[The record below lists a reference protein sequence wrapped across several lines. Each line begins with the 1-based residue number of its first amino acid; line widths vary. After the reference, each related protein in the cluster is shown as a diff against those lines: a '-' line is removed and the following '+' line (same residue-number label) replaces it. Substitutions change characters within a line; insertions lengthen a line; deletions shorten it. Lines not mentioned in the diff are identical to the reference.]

1 MADTVNESLVK
12 VTEELKEANQRSLE
26 ASKELGKVTAASK
39 SGASS
44 IGSAVKEAVGLDKLE
59 STIMS
64 LPGMN
69 VAKAIKDAI
78 FKKKAR
84 IRDEKNLA
92 KRLGI
97 TREQLV
103 FQVKE
108 QELLQARENES
119 KVLIEA
125 AEKLGFNTDRIARVN
140 EDGNAE
146 LNGTLRESNGQF
158 VSRANASADAN
169 LAALKDFSGNQEK
182 TLSEGIGSMVSAPS
196 VDGGPSGASLS
207 EDAGEDRRV
216 TQATLNESEKQTSL
230 LQQIVDGIL
239 DGNDSA
245 EESGGG
251 LLSKMGNLRLAMM
264 GVGATVGGF
273 AARALTKVKGVGGKI
288 AGGVR
293 AAGRGVAKGAGAVA
307 KGAGGIAK
315 GAGGIAKVAGKG
327 LLRGA
332 AGAAKFIPGI
342 GLAVTAAMGIFD
354 GMSAGIEEYK
364 KSGKLGAAVKE
375 GIAGAASGL
384 TFGLVSQESIS
395 AGMDKIGTFFSD
407 GWTSFTSGV
416 GKIAGGI
423 ADFAKDPLG
432 TLSEVGTALSTKF
445 SETVTSI
452 KDGASALNTKF
463 ADLTGIDVG
472 AGFAATAGLIKSGAA
487 ALGTKFTELT
497 GITIP
502 TDFASL
508 KTGIITGAT
517 ALGTKFTELTGIT
530 IPTDFASLKT
540 SIVTGAAALGTKFT
554 ELTGIDIGASLTG
567 AKDKILG
574 LGTKVADGFNGLFG
588 EEGFSVAGVKT
599 AISGIAGAVSGKF
612 TELTGVNLPSFASI
626 TTGIAGIGTAVA
638 TGLGSLGVPT
648 FAEVTGKMSGIGTSI
663 ATGLGA
669 LSIPTFSEAGSA
681 MSGLAE
687 GLGNKISG
695 MWDSVTSLF
704 SSADKKQSDID
715 KMNALD
721 ESKESGLYTTRRGRD
736 NLLDQSKI
744 SEASDVQLQAI
755 LDDTKGTSVGGTNDM
770 SSENIAALEEEL
782 AARKINTELKVET
795 NKVESKGTELKVETN
810 KVESKGTELK
820 VETNKVESD
829 ALKVKVFGKEYTKE
843 ELIQARKDGTVKR
856 SIATSKIRELDMME
870 KREQMNEADVTSGTF
885 VQGKLVTPPEST
897 HKMTDGSIMKDSD
910 MKGSSSPLGMGSESI
925 TNSVVNSAATANATT
940 SNLTYIP
947 SKLDTT
953 NNISSNSVSTNDMP
967 AGAVMQADTV
977 MINTQ
982 KTVALREQGL
992 DTQQAVAMAPMIFQ
1006 SKSSS
1011 NVTNNVSTTK
1021 PMMMPVPVSNTG
1033 DGGFN
1038 FSNG

>member
-78 FKKKAR
+78 FKKRAR

-251 LLSKMGNLRLAMM
+251 LLSKLGNLRLAMM

-273 AARALTKVKGVGGKI
+273 ATRALTKVKGVGGKI

-293 AAGRGVAKGAGAVA
+293 AAGKGVAKGAGAV
-307 KGAGGIAK
+307 AK

-508 KTGIITGAT
+508 KT
-517 ALGTKFTELTGIT
+517 
-530 IPTDFASLKT
+530 

-626 TTGIAGIGTAVA
+626 TTGIAGIGTSIA

-795 NKVESKGTELKVETN
+795 NE
-810 KVESKGTELK
+810 
-820 VETNKVESD
+820 VESD

-897 HKMTDGSIMKDSD
+897 HKMTDGSMMKDSD

-982 KTVALREQGL
+982 RTVALREQGL

>member
-78 FKKKAR
+78 FKKRAR

-251 LLSKMGNLRLAMM
+251 LLSKLGNLRLAMM

-273 AARALTKVKGVGGKI
+273 ATRALTKVKGVGGKI

-293 AAGRGVAKGAGAVA
+293 AAGKGVAKGAGAV
-307 KGAGGIAK
+307 AK

-508 KTGIITGAT
+508 KT
-517 ALGTKFTELTGIT
+517 
-530 IPTDFASLKT
+530 

-626 TTGIAGIGTAVA
+626 TTGIAGIGTSIA

-795 NKVESKGTELKVETN
+795 NE
-810 KVESKGTELK
+810 
-820 VETNKVESD
+820 VESD

-897 HKMTDGSIMKDSD
+897 HKMTDGSMMKDSD

-977 MINTQ
+977 VLNTQ
-982 KTVALREQGL
+982 RTVALREQGL
-992 DTQQAVAMAPMIFQ
+992 DTQQAVAMAPMIMQ
-1006 SKSSS
+1006 TSQ
-1011 NVTNNVSTTK
+1011 NNIVNNNVSSSK
-1021 PMMMPVPVSNTG
+1021 PIMIPVPVSNQN
-1033 DGGFN
+1033 DSGFN

>member
-78 FKKKAR
+78 FKKRAR

-251 LLSKMGNLRLAMM
+251 LLSKLANLRLAMM
-264 GVGATVGGF
+264 GVGAAVGGF
-273 AARALTKVKGVGGKI
+273 ATRALTKVKGVGGKI

-293 AAGRGVAKGAGAVA
+293 AAGKGVAKGAGAVA

-508 KTGIITGAT
+508 KT
-517 ALGTKFTELTGIT
+517 
-530 IPTDFASLKT
+530 

-626 TTGIAGIGTAVA
+626 TTGIAGIGTSIA

-810 KVESKGTELK
+810 E
-820 VETNKVESD
+820 VESD

-897 HKMTDGSIMKDSD
+897 HKMTDGSMMKDSD

-982 KTVALREQGL
+982 RTVALREQGL

>member
-78 FKKKAR
+78 FKKRAR

-251 LLSKMGNLRLAMM
+251 LLSKLGNLRLAMM

-273 AARALTKVKGVGGKI
+273 ATRALTKVKGVGGKI

-293 AAGRGVAKGAGAVA
+293 AAGKGVAKGAGAVA
-307 KGAGGIAK
+307 KGAGAVAK

-508 KTGIITGAT
+508 KT
-517 ALGTKFTELTGIT
+517 
-530 IPTDFASLKT
+530 

-626 TTGIAGIGTAVA
+626 TTGIAGIGTSIA

-795 NKVESKGTELKVETN
+795 NE
-810 KVESKGTELK
+810 
-820 VETNKVESD
+820 VESD

-897 HKMTDGSIMKDSD
+897 HKMTDGSMMKDSD

-982 KTVALREQGL
+982 RTVALREQGL

>member
-78 FKKKAR
+78 FKKRAR

-251 LLSKMGNLRLAMM
+251 LLSKLGNLRLAMM

-273 AARALTKVKGVGGKI
+273 ATRALTKVKGVGGKI

-293 AAGRGVAKGAGAVA
+293 AAGKGVAKGAGAVA
-307 KGAGGIAK
+307 KGAGAVAK

-508 KTGIITGAT
+508 KT
-517 ALGTKFTELTGIT
+517 
-530 IPTDFASLKT
+530 

-626 TTGIAGIGTAVA
+626 TTGIAGIGTSIA

-810 KVESKGTELK
+810 E
-820 VETNKVESD
+820 VESD

-897 HKMTDGSIMKDSD
+897 HKMTDGSMMKDSD

-982 KTVALREQGL
+982 RTVALREQGL

>member
-78 FKKKAR
+78 FKKRAR

-251 LLSKMGNLRLAMM
+251 LLSKLGNLRLAMM

-273 AARALTKVKGVGGKI
+273 ATRALTKVKGVGGKI

-293 AAGRGVAKGAGAVA
+293 AAGKGVAKGAGAVAKGAGAVA

-508 KTGIITGAT
+508 KT
-517 ALGTKFTELTGIT
+517 
-530 IPTDFASLKT
+530 

-626 TTGIAGIGTAVA
+626 TTGIAGIGTSIA

-795 NKVESKGTELKVETN
+795 NE
-810 KVESKGTELK
+810 
-820 VETNKVESD
+820 VESD

-897 HKMTDGSIMKDSD
+897 HKMTDGSMMKDSD

-977 MINTQ
+977 VLNTQ
-982 KTVALREQGL
+982 RTVALREQGL
-992 DTQQAVAMAPMIFQ
+992 DTQQAVAMAPMLMQTSQNNIV
-1006 SKSSS
+1006 
-1011 NVTNNVSTTK
+1011 NNNVSSSK
-1021 PMMMPVPVSNTG
+1021 PIMIPVPVSNQN
-1033 DGGFN
+1033 DSGFN

>member
-78 FKKKAR
+78 FKKRAR

-251 LLSKMGNLRLAMM
+251 LLSKLGNLRLAMM

-273 AARALTKVKGVGGKI
+273 ATRALTKVKGVGGKI

-293 AAGRGVAKGAGAVA
+293 AAGKGVAKGAGAVA

-508 KTGIITGAT
+508 KT
-517 ALGTKFTELTGIT
+517 
-530 IPTDFASLKT
+530 

-626 TTGIAGIGTAVA
+626 TTGIAGIGTSIA

-795 NKVESKGTELKVETN
+795 NE
-810 KVESKGTELK
+810 
-820 VETNKVESD
+820 VESD

-870 KREQMNEADVTSGTF
+870 KREQMNEA
-885 VQGKLVTPPEST
+885 
-897 HKMTDGSIMKDSD
+897 D

-982 KTVALREQGL
+982 RTVALREQGL

>member
-307 KGAGGIAK
+307 KGAGAVAK

-795 NKVESKGTELKVETN
+795 NE
-810 KVESKGTELK
+810 
-820 VETNKVESD
+820 VESD

-977 MINTQ
+977 VLNTQ
-982 KTVALREQGL
+982 RTVALREQGL
-992 DTQQAVAMAPMIFQ
+992 DTQQAVAMAPMLMQTSQNNIV
-1006 SKSSS
+1006 
-1011 NVTNNVSTTK
+1011 NNNVSSSK
-1021 PMMMPVPVSNTG
+1021 PIMIPVPVSNQN
-1033 DGGFN
+1033 DSGFN